1 MIARAVPGWAIAVT
15 GLVVGALLAG
25 GVTLAVK
32 DAELADLQREHAA
45 RQASADRDALARL
58 QAAAAHADQLTLD
71 LHAQVSAN
79 AALQEQIDEQ
89 LALAT
94 LGRPCLDPAA
104 LRLLDRAA
112 QPPAAVPAPARR
124 AAAARA
130 PQPAADPAQPARPA
144 AAEPA
149 ATDTDVARWA
159 NDAYHRYADCAARL
173 DALIRWHDDP
183 AVLEPAP

>member
-1 MIARAVPGWAIAVT
+1 MIGRAVPGWAIAVT

-25 GVTLAVK
+25 AVTLAVK
-32 DAELADLQREHAA
+32 DAELADLQRDHSA
-45 RQASADRDALARL
+45 RQAAADRDALVRV
-58 QAAAAHADQLTLD
+58 QAAAARADQLTLD

-94 LGRPCLDPAA
+94 HGRPCLDPAA

-173 DALIRWHDDP
+173 DALIRWHDAP
-183 AVLEPAP
+183 TAPEPAP

>member
-1 MIARAVPGWAIAVT
+1 MIARAVPWWAIAVT

-32 DAELADLQREHAA
+32 DAELAALQRDHAA
-45 RQASADRDALARL
+45 RQATADRDALARL
-58 QAAAAHADQLTLD
+58 QAAAAHADRLTLD

-173 DALIRWHDDP
+173 DALIRWHDAP
-183 AVLEPAP
+183 AELEPAL